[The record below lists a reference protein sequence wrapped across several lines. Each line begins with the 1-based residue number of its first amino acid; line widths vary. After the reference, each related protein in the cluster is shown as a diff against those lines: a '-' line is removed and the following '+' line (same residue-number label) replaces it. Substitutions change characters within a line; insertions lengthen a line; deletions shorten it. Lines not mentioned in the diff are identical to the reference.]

1 MKTLSTAVLISAL
14 ALMSFVQAEVDETAA
29 IRSLNSNWDA
39 AINKGNTAELAK
51 LYAKDAVVMPPSSEI
66 LASPEAIRNY
76 WDGLRKVGVN
86 EYTVRTVETRIEGDT
101 AYQTALWEAT
111 RTADGQAIQFEGNIS
126 NVLERQKDGSW
137 KIRLQSWN

>member
-14 ALMSFVQAEVDETAA
+14 AMMSFVQAEVDETAA
-29 IRSLNSNWDA
+29 IRSLNSRWDA
-39 AINKGNTAELAK
+39 AINEGNTAELAK
-51 LYAKDAVVMPPSSEI
+51 LYARDAVVMPPSSEI

-86 EYTVRTVETRIEGDT
+86 DYTVRTIETRIEGDT

-111 RTADGQAIQFEGNIS
+111 RTADGQSIQFDGNIS
-126 NVLERQKDGSW
+126 NVLERQKDGTW